1 MRQNYVAHM
10 DDNEDTQRKRN
21 EYFDAVKRDVGELIG
36 YKVPRPLLAK
46 MLNEDIATVSDD
58 AWMKEAYESVYR
70 AFDNFEIEA
79 YYNEVSQSQIDHII
93 AHFEMLLE
101 AEGKGQDEIPE

>member
-1 MRQNYVAHM
+1 MTVWDWMRQNYVDHM

-36 YKVPRPLLAK
+36 YKVPRELLAK
-46 MLNEDIATVSDD
+46 MLNEDIATVSSD
-58 AWMKEAYESVYR
+58 AWMKEAYEGVYR

-79 YYNEVSQSQIDHII
+79 YYNDVS
-93 AHFEMLLE
+93 
-101 AEGKGQDEIPE
+101 